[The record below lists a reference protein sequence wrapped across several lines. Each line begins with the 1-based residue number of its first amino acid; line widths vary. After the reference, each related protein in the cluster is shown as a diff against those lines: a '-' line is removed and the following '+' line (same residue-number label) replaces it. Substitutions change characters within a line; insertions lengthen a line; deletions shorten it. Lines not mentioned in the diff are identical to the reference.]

1 MSMSKQPSLNEHI
14 ESRYNFKVVTE
25 QVELSFVGE
34 VMDTPSL
41 SFTRVLEFE
50 LGDE

>member
-1 MSMSKQPSLNEHI
+1 MSDHT

-25 QVELSFVGE
+25 QVELSFVDE
-34 VMDTPSL
+34 VMYTPSL

-50 LGDE
+50 LGDERA